1 MHWVFCTNKQSIQI
15 KKFMGSVETKWY
27 CLRVVSNKERKIK
40 ERLDL
45 EVDRNGWRDIVPNI
59 IVPTEKVY
67 KIRNGKKVIQ
77 ERTLTPGYI
86 LVEATIKHT
95 PTGIK
100 SSLNG
105 TVVQAITSIK
115 DVIHFLGKKNPIPMR
130 DHEITR
136 ILSKVDQSSE
146 TGESLADPFL
156 VGEDVKVTDGPF
168 KDFPG
173 VVKAVNEE
181 KKKLTIITKVFG
193 RETEVE
199 LNFMQVEKNS

>member
-1 MHWVFCTNKQSIQI
+1 MSD
-15 KKFMGSVETKWY
+15 VETKWY

-45 EVDRNGWRDIVPNI
+45 EIDRNGWREKVPNI
-59 IVPTEKVY
+59 IVATEKVY

-86 LVEATIKHT
+86 LVEAVVTKT
-95 PTGIK
+95 PMGIK
-100 SSLNG
+100 SALNG
-105 TVVQAITSIK
+105 TIIQAITSVK
-115 DVIHFLGKKNPIPMR
+115 DVIHFLGKKSPIPMR

-136 ILSKVDQSSE
+136 ILSKVDESSE

-173 VVKAVNEE
+173 VVKTVNEE
-181 KKKLTIITKVFG
+181 KKKLVIITKVFG

>member
-1 MHWVFCTNKQSIQI
+1 
-15 KKFMGSVETKWY
+15 MGAVETKWY

-45 EVDRNGWRDIVPNI
+45 EIDRSGWRDLVPNI

-86 LVEATIKHT
+86 LVEAVVRHT
-95 PTGIK
+95 PTGMK

-105 TVVQAITSIK
+105 NVIQAMTSIK

-173 VVKAVNEE
+173 VVKVVNEE

>member
-1 MHWVFCTNKQSIQI
+1 
-15 KKFMGSVETKWY
+15 MGAVESKWY

-45 EVDRNGWRDIVPNI
+45 EVDRNGWRELIPNI

-86 LVEATIKHT
+86 LVEAIVKHT
-95 PTGIK
+95 PTGKK
-100 SSLNG
+100 SALDDEI
-105 TVVQAITSIK
+105 VQALTAIK
-115 DVIHFLGKKNPIPMR
+115 DVIHFLGKKDPIPMR
-130 DHEITR
+130 DNEITK

-156 VGEDVKVTDGPF
+156 VGEDVKETDGPF

-173 VVKAVNEE
+173 VVKTVNEE

-199 LNFMQVEKNS
+199 LNFMQVEKNT

>member
-1 MHWVFCTNKQSIQI
+1 MDA
-15 KKFMGSVETKWY
+15 VETKWY

-45 EVDRNGWRDIVPNI
+45 EVDRNGWRNVVPNI

-86 LVEATIKHT
+86 LVEATIKRT
-95 PTGIK
+95 PTGIR
-100 SSLNG
+100 SALSGDLL
-105 TVVQAITSIK
+105 QAITNIK
-115 DVIHFLGKKNPIPMR
+115 DVIHFLGKKNPTPMR

-156 VGEDVKVTDGPF
+156 IGEDVKVTDGPF

>member
-1 MHWVFCTNKQSIQI
+1 
-15 KKFMGSVETKWY
+15 MGNVETKWY

-45 EVDRNGWRDIVPNI
+45 EVDRNGWRDVIPNV

-86 LVEATIKHT
+86 LVEAVVRNT
-95 PTGIK
+95 PTGLK

-105 TVVQAITSIK
+105 NVIQAMTSIK

-146 TGESLADPFL
+146 TGESMADPFL

-173 VVKAVNEE
+173 VVKVVNEE

>member
-1 MHWVFCTNKQSIQI
+1 
-15 KKFMGSVETKWY
+15 MGAVESKWY

-45 EVDRNGWRDIVPNI
+45 EVDRNGWRELIPNV

-86 LVEATIKHT
+86 LVEAIVKQT
-95 PTGIK
+95 PTGKK
-100 SSLNG
+100 SALDDEI
-105 TVVQAITSIK
+105 VQALTAIK
-115 DVIHFLGKKNPIPMR
+115 DVIHFLGKKDPIPMR
-130 DHEITR
+130 ENEITK

-173 VVKAVNEE
+173 VVKTVNEE

-199 LNFMQVEKNS
+199 LNFMQVEKNT

>member
-1 MHWVFCTNKQSIQI
+1 ME
-15 KKFMGSVETKWY
+15 SVETKWY
-27 CLRVVSNKERKIK
+27 CLRVVSNKERKLK

-45 EVDRNGWRDIVPNI
+45 EVDRNGWRHLIPNI

-86 LVEATIKHT
+86 LVEAVVRNT
-95 PTGIK
+95 P
-100 SSLNG
+100 NG
-105 TVVQAITSIK
+105 LRSALDGNVVQVLTAIN
-115 DVIHFLGKKNPIPMR
+115 DVIHFLGKKNPIAMR
-130 DHEITR
+130 DHEITK
-136 ILSKVDQSSE
+136 ILSKVDEYSE

-173 VVKAVNEE
+173 VVKIVNEE

-199 LNFMQVEKNS
+199 LNFMQVEKNT

>member
-1 MHWVFCTNKQSIQI
+1 
-15 KKFMGSVETKWY
+15 MGDVETKWY

-45 EVDRNGWRDIVPNI
+45 EIDRSGWRDLVPNI

-86 LVEATIKHT
+86 LVEAVVRNT
-95 PTGIK
+95 PTGMK

-105 TVVQAITSIK
+105 NVIQAMTSIK

-146 TGESLADPFL
+146 TGESMADPFL

-173 VVKAVNEE
+173 VVKDVNEE

>member
-1 MHWVFCTNKQSIQI
+1 MSD
-15 KKFMGSVETKWY
+15 VETKWY

-45 EVDRNGWRDIVPNI
+45 EIDRNGWREKVPNI
-59 IVPTEKVY
+59 IVATEKVY
-67 KIRNGKKVIQ
+67 KIRQGKKVIQ

-86 LVEATIKHT
+86 LVEAVVTKT
-95 PTGIK
+95 PMGIK
-100 SSLNG
+100 SALNG
-105 TVVQAITSIK
+105 TIIQAITSVK
-115 DVIHFLGKKNPIPMR
+115 DVIHFLGKKSPIPMR

-136 ILSKVDQSSE
+136 ILSKVDESSE

-173 VVKAVNEE
+173 VVKTVNEE
-181 KKKLTIITKVFG
+181 KKKLVIITKVFG

>member
-1 MHWVFCTNKQSIQI
+1 MSD
-15 KKFMGSVETKWY
+15 VETKWY

-45 EVDRNGWRDIVPNI
+45 EIDRNGWREQVPNI
-59 IVPTEKVY
+59 IVATEKVY

-86 LVEATIKHT
+86 LVEAVVTKT
-95 PTGIK
+95 PMGIK
-100 SSLNG
+100 SALNG
-105 TVVQAITSIK
+105 TVIQAITSIK
-115 DVIHFLGKKNPIPMR
+115 DVIHFLGKKSPIPMR

-136 ILSKVDQSSE
+136 ILSKVDESSE

-173 VVKAVNEE
+173 VVKTVNEE
-181 KKKLTIITKVFG
+181 KKKLVIITKVFG

>member
-1 MHWVFCTNKQSIQI
+1 
-15 KKFMGSVETKWY
+15 MGSTETKWY

-45 EVDRNGWRDIVPNI
+45 EIDRNGWRDVIPNI

-86 LVEATIKHT
+86 LVEAIVKHT
-95 PTGIK
+95 PTGLK
-100 SSLNG
+100 SALNG
-105 TVVQAITSIK
+105 TVIQAITGIK

-130 DHEITR
+130 DNEITR

-173 VVKAVNEE
+173 VVKVVNEE

>member
-1 MHWVFCTNKQSIQI
+1 
-15 KKFMGSVETKWY
+15 MGAVESKWY

-45 EVDRNGWRDIVPNI
+45 EVDRNGWRELIPNI

-86 LVEATIKHT
+86 LVEAIVKHT
-95 PTGIK
+95 PTGKK
-100 SSLNG
+100 SALDDEI
-105 TVVQAITSIK
+105 VQALTAIK
-115 DVIHFLGKKNPIPMR
+115 DVIHFLGKKDPIPMR
-130 DHEITR
+130 DNEITK

-173 VVKAVNEE
+173 VVKTVNEE

-199 LNFMQVEKNS
+199 LNFMQVEKNT

>member
-1 MHWVFCTNKQSIQI
+1 
-15 KKFMGSVETKWY
+15 MGAVESKWY

-45 EVDRNGWRDIVPNI
+45 EVDRNGWRELIPNV

-86 LVEATIKHT
+86 LVEAIVKQT
-95 PTGIK
+95 PTGKK
-100 SSLNG
+100 SALDDEI
-105 TVVQAITSIK
+105 VQALTAIK
-115 DVIHFLGKKNPIPMR
+115 DVIHFLGKKDPIPMR
-130 DHEITR
+130 DNEITK

-173 VVKAVNEE
+173 VVKTVNEE

-199 LNFMQVEKNS
+199 LNFMQVEKNT